1 MRVTREG
8 DNVPVLDIQG
18 RVAIP
23 RQAFE
28 NWWRAE
34 MARKKAKNETYPN
47 CATATAF
54 LLKYLTADDRDLLCG
69 KESRRSV
76 NIIGGVAGG
85 FGCLIMVIGFF
96 ILMYYLARASEDAGA
111 KIGPAFW
118 VGVARLLA
126 GPGICVWS
134 LEDCFSPTRLRIA
147 NAVLTL
153 FYAPLK
159 WAVRL
164 RGSLLARGGLQIRV
178 LAVFI
183 FTVGSLLDLFSS

>member
-76 NIIGGVAGG
+76 NIIGGV
-85 FGCLIMVIGFF
+85 VEDSV
-96 ILMYYLARASEDAGA
+96 ASS
-111 KIGPAFW
+111 W
-118 VGVARLLA
+118 LLA
-126 GPGICVWS
+126 
-134 LEDCFSPTRLRIA
+134 F
-147 NAVLTL
+147 
-153 FYAPLK
+153 
-159 WAVRL
+159 
-164 RGSLLARGGLQIRV
+164 
-178 LAVFI
+178 
-183 FTVGSLLDLFSS
+183 LFSCITWHGLLRMQVPRSVQPFGSELPGFLQVRVYVYGRWKIVFPQLG